1 MPRIIGIAGKKRS
14 GKDTAADIID
24 EYSNNKVKTFAF
36 ATILK
41 EVVQKVFIISDE
53 QMIDLKEVK
62 IERLGYSP
70 RQLLQNSGDHFRKV
84 NPNVFTDYMEH
95 NISSH
100 TESDIT
106 IIITDVR
113 FDDECMFI
121 KKHNGVLIGIDAEER
136 LRARRARDG
145 GAADNH
151 CTEKGVSKDLVDF
164 WVTNN
169 GTKEQFKDKMIKL
182 IKDIL

>member
-1 MPRIIGIAGKKRS
+1 MSPKIIIGIAGKKRS

-41 EVVQKVFIISDE
+41 EVVQKVFLISDE

-70 RQLLQNSGDHFRKV
+70 RQLLQQFGDHFREI
-84 NPNVFTDYMEH
+84 NPNVFIDYMDH
-95 NISSH
+95 IISSQVE
-100 TESDIT
+100 TV
-106 IIITDVR
+106 IITDVR
-113 FDDECMFI
+113 FDDECRFI
-121 KKHNGVLIGIDAEER
+121 KKHNGFLIGIDAEER
-136 LRARRARDG
+136 LSARRARDG

-151 CTEKGVSKDLVDF
+151 ITEKGVLKNLVDF

-169 GTKEQFKDKMIKL
+169 GTKESFKDKIIKI

>member
-1 MPRIIGIAGKKRS
+1 MPRIIGFAGKKRS

-24 EYSNNKVKTFAF
+24 QYSNNKVKTFAF

-41 EVVQKVFIISDE
+41 EVVQKVFLISDE
-53 QMIDLKEVK
+53 QMINLKEVK

-70 RQLLQNSGDHFRKV
+70 RQLLQNFGDHFRKV
-84 NPNVFTDYMEH
+84 NPNVFTDYMDH
-95 NISSH
+95 IISSYI
-100 TESDIT
+100 ESDT

-136 LRARRARDG
+136 LKSTVV
-145 GAADNH
+145 DNH

-169 GTKEQFKDKMIKL
+169 GTKKEFKDKMIKL
-182 IKDIL
+182 LNDIHLKT